1 MFDDMEFYEMFKE
14 ELVSINVE
22 VDSKEQLFSYV
33 AKRLKEG
40 RYVKDSYLE
49 GITKRE
55 EEFPTGLITKNL
67 NIALPH
73 SDPEHI
79 REPFIYVVRINNNV
93 TVKQMGDNQEMKVK
107 DFFFLGIKEPS
118 GQVGVLQSLMN
129 LFMNDDFVKEYIE
142 AQSQEEIFNTIKKY
156 FK

>member
-1 MFDDMEFYEMFKE
+1 MIFDEMFRK

-22 VDSKEQLFSYV
+22 IDSEDQLFSYV
-33 AKRLKEG
+33 AKKLEESGYVESSYVNGLK
-40 RYVKDSYLE
+40 
-49 GITKRE
+49 KRE

-79 REPFIYVVRINNNV
+79 IEPFIYVVRINKDV

-118 GQVGVLQSLMN
+118 EQVGVLQSLMN
-129 LFMNDDFVKEYIE
+129 LFMSDDFVKEYIE
-142 AQSQEEIFNTIKKY
+142 AQSQEEIFNTIKKH

>member
-1 MFDDMEFYEMFKE
+1 MEFYEMFKE

-33 AKRLKEG
+33 AKKLKEG

-79 REPFIYVVRINNNV
+79 REPFIYVVRINNDV

>member
-1 MFDDMEFYEMFKE
+1 MEFYEMFEE

-22 VDSKEQLFSYV
+22 VDSEEQLFSYV
-33 AKRLKEG
+33 AKKLKEG

>member
-1 MFDDMEFYEMFKE
+1 MEFYEMFKE

-22 VDSKEQLFSYV
+22 VDSEEQLFSYV

-79 REPFIYVVRINNNV
+79 REPFIYVVRINNDV

>member
-1 MFDDMEFYEMFKE
+1 MEFYEMFKE

-22 VDSKEQLFSYV
+22 VDSEEQLFSYV
-33 AKRLKEG
+33 AKKLKEG

>member
-1 MFDDMEFYEMFKE
+1 MEFYEMFKE

-22 VDSKEQLFSYV
+22 VDSEEQLFSYV

>member
-1 MFDDMEFYEMFKE
+1 MEFYEMFKE

>member
-1 MFDDMEFYEMFKE
+1 MFKG
-14 ELVSINVE
+14 ELISINAE
-22 VDSKEQLFSYV
+22 VNSEEQLFSYV
-33 AKRLKEG
+33 AKKLKERG
-40 RYVKDSYLE
+40 YVNDSYLE

-73 SDPEHI
+73 SDPEYI
-79 REPFIYVVRINNNV
+79 IEPFVYVVRSNNDV

-129 LFMNDDFVKEYIE
+129 LFMNDDFTKEYIN

>member
-1 MFDDMEFYEMFKE
+1 MEFYEMFKE

-22 VDSKEQLFSYV
+22 VDSEEQLFSYV

-79 REPFIYVVRINNNV
+79 REPFIYVVRINNNA

>member
-1 MFDDMEFYEMFKE
+1 MFKE
-14 ELVSINVE
+14 ELISINVE
-22 VDSKEQLFSYV
+22 VNSEEQLFSYV
-33 AKRLKEG
+33 AKKLKER
-40 RYVKDSYLE
+40 RYVNDSYLE

-73 SDPEHI
+73 SDPEYI
-79 REPFIYVVRINNNV
+79 IEPFIYVVRSNNDV

-129 LFMNDDFVKEYIE
+129 LFMNNDFTKEYIN

>member
-1 MFDDMEFYEMFKE
+1 MEFYEMFKE

-22 VDSKEQLFSYV
+22 VDSEEQLFSYV

-40 RYVKDSYLE
+40 RYVKDSYLD

>member
-1 MFDDMEFYEMFKE
+1 MEFYEMFKE

-22 VDSKEQLFSYV
+22 VDSEEQLFSYV

-79 REPFIYVVRINNNV
+79 REPFIYVVRINNNL

>member
-1 MFDDMEFYEMFKE
+1 MEFYEMFKE

-22 VDSKEQLFSYV
+22 VDSEEQLFSYV
-33 AKRLKEG
+33 AKKLKEG
-40 RYVKDSYLE
+40 RYVKESYFE

-55 EEFPTGLITKNL
+55 EEFPTGLITKKL

-79 REPFIYVVRINNNV
+79 IEPFIYIVRINDDV

-129 LFMNDDFVKEYIE
+129 LFMNDDFVKEYIQ
-142 AQSQEEIFNTIKKY
+142 AQSQEEIFITIKKY

>member
-1 MFDDMEFYEMFKE
+1 MEFYEMFKE

-22 VDSKEQLFSYV
+22 VDSEEQLFSYV
-33 AKRLKEG
+33 AKKLKEG

-79 REPFIYVVRINNNV
+79 REPFIYVVRINNDV

>member
-1 MFDDMEFYEMFKE
+1 MEFYEMFKE

-22 VDSKEQLFSYV
+22 VDSEEQLFSYV
-33 AKRLKEG
+33 AKKLKEG
-40 RYVKDSYLE
+40 RYVKNSYLE

>member
-1 MFDDMEFYEMFKE
+1 MEFYEMFKE

-22 VDSKEQLFSYV
+22 VDSEEQLFSYV
-33 AKRLKEG
+33 AKKLKEG
-40 RYVKDSYLE
+40 GYVKESYFE

-79 REPFIYVVRINNNV
+79 IEPFIYIVRINDDV

-129 LFMNDDFVKEYIE
+129 LFMNDDFVKEYIQ
-142 AQSQEEIFNTIKKY
+142 AQSQEEIFITIKKY

>member
-1 MFDDMEFYEMFKE
+1 MELYEMFKE

-22 VDSKEQLFSYV
+22 VDSEEQLFSYV
-33 AKRLKEG
+33 AKKLKEG

>member
-1 MFDDMEFYEMFKE
+1 MEFYEMFKE

-79 REPFIYVVRINNNV
+79 REPFIYVVRINNDV

>member
-1 MFDDMEFYEMFKE
+1 MEFYEMFKE

-22 VDSKEQLFSYV
+22 VDSEEQLFSYV

-107 DFFFLGIKEPS
+107 DFFFL
-118 GQVGVLQSLMN
+118 VL
-129 LFMNDDFVKEYIE
+129 VVE
-142 AQSQEEIFNTIKKY
+142 
-156 FK
+156 

>member
-1 MFDDMEFYEMFKE
+1 MEFYEMFKE

-22 VDSKEQLFSYV
+22 VDSEEQLFSYV
-33 AKRLKEG
+33 AKKLKEG

-79 REPFIYVVRINNNV
+79 REPFIYVVRINNDV

-142 AQSQEEIFNTIKKY
+142 AQSQEEIFNTIRKY

>member
-1 MFDDMEFYEMFKE
+1 MEFYEMFKE

-22 VDSKEQLFSYV
+22 VDSEEQLFSYV

-73 SDPEHI
+73 SDLEHI